1 MVRAEAEKARVSVR
15 NVRRDA
21 NGDLKEL
28 LKEKEISEDEQRRG
42 EEQIQQL
49 TDKMVAQV
57 ESVLKEKE
65 EELMTV

>member
-1 MVRAEAEKARVSVR
+1 VRAEAEKARVSVR

>member
-1 MVRAEAEKARVSVR
+1 M
-15 NVRRDA
+15 
-21 NGDLKEL
+21 KEL

>member
-1 MVRAEAEKARVSVR
+1 MSVR